1 MTLLINYF
9 LLLAVV
15 FALASGLYL
24 GFKAIKLI

>member
-1 MTLLINYF
+1 MTVIIDYF
-9 LLLAVV
+9 LLLGFV